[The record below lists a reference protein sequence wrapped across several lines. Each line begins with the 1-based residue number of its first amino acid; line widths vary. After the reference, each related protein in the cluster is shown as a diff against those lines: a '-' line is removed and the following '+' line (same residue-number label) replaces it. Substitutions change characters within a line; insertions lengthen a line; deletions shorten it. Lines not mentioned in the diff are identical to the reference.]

1 MCGCCCAEEA
11 EESTLMEQPEEKRE
25 LTNPIK
31 NRGCTDII
39 VLLIFILFWAGM
51 IYIAVFSVMHG
62 DAFRLVYGYDSFGN
76 TCDEDN
82 TGRSIPN
89 VSLSGMNMKSRSF
102 VFFMDISNP
111 STKMSLCVNKCPD
124 YDLKSIN
131 EVRDFSQSEGSI
143 LCRYDI
149 NFTDYNQAKIDEGSC
164 PQVPVLASIPLLNRC
179 VPKHLTKL
187 ANQTLIR
194 LFDSLNDSDL
204 FQKVLSDLYT
214 SWKEMMVLC
223 FVALGFAVL
232 MVLLIRF
239 FAAFIVW
246 VIMALAIVGSVVATV
261 FLWWTYADIKSDM
274 DLKKETKRIPL
285 LDVEVDNEKAFLIFS
300 IIATVLTVI
309 LLLILLVMRKRIAL
323 VVTLFKEAGECVQAM
338 PCLLIQPL
346 WTFLILILFFVY
358 WVIILA
364 YLSTSEIPSLG
375 ENNFVRYDEHETVS
389 YLWWYHLIGLIW
401 TSEFIIACQQLVIS
415 GAVATWYFARDKSTV
430 SCPLCKS
437 ISLLVFHHLGSVAFG
452 AFIITMVK
460 LPRMILMYLQK
471 KFKGSEN
478 QCAQYC
484 LKCCICCLW
493 CLEKCLKYLNQNAY
507 TVVAIRG
514 TNFCS
519 SAKKAFLTLFNN
531 ALRVVAINSVGDFIL
546 MLGKI
551 GVMAATA
558 AVGIIWLKDK
568 EGLHYYPVP
577 VLLTCVFAFFVAHC
591 FLSIYEMVIDAIFL
605 CFCEDVDMNDGSPE
619 RRYYASPSLHKY
631 IEESSKKLNELTR
644 EGTVEETEPARL

>member
-1 MCGCCCAEEA
+1 MCGCCCGKE
-11 EESTLMEQPEEKRE
+11 PEETSLVEEGEDKRD

-39 VLLIFILFWAGM
+39 VLIIFILFWAGM

-82 TGRSIPN
+82 RGRPIPN
-89 VSLSGMNMKSRSF
+89 VSLSGMNMKNRPF
-102 VFFMDISNP
+102 VFFMDLANP
-111 STKMSLCVNKCPD
+111 TTKMSLCVNKCPD
-124 YDLKSIN
+124 NTLNSIN
-131 EVRDFSQSEGSI
+131 EVREFSRSAGSI

-149 NFTDYNQAKIDEGSC
+149 NFTDYTEERIKEGSC
-164 PQVPVLASIPLLNRC
+164 PQLPVLESVPLLNRC
-179 VPKHLTKL
+179 VPKKLTQL

-239 FAAFIVW
+239 LAAFIVW
-246 VIMALAIVGSVVATV
+246 VIMGLAVVGSVVATAV
-261 FLWWTYADIKSDM
+261 LWWTYADIKSDM
-274 DLKKETKRIPL
+274 DAKKETKTIPL

-323 VVTLFKEAGECVQAM
+323 VVALFKEAGSCVQSM
-338 PCLLIQPL
+338 PCLMIQPI
-346 WTFLILILFFVY
+346 WTFLILIVFFVY

-364 YLSTSEIPSLG
+364 YLSTSEKASLG
-375 ENNFVRYDEHETVS
+375 ENMIVRYDEHETVS

-415 GAVATWYFARDKSTV
+415 GAVATWYFARDKNTV

-437 ISLLVFHHLGSVAFG
+437 ISLLIFHHLGSVALG
-452 AFIITMVK
+452 AFVITMVK

-471 KFKGSEN
+471 KLKGSEN

-568 EGLHYYPVP
+568 DGLHYYPVP

-605 CFCEDVDMNDGSPE
+605 CFCEDVEMNDGSPE
-619 RRYYASPSLHKY
+619 RRYYASRGLLEF

-644 EGTVEETEPARL
+644 EGTAEETEPAKL

>member
-1 MCGCCCAEEA
+1 MCGCCCAE
-11 EESTLMEQPEEKRE
+11 EQPEEKRE

-164 PQVPVLASIPLLNRC
+164 PQVPVLASESILNYC
-179 VPKHLTKL
+179 VPKTWSVL
-187 ANQTLIR
+187 APKIGSGLLSFFNK
-194 LFDSLNDSDL
+194 FDMFHKIVRDVCL
-204 FQKVLSDLYT
+204 V
-214 SWKEMMVLC
+214 WREMIVLC
-223 FVALGFAVL
+223 FIALGFAVL